1 MPRPAETN
9 KLKNERQKRYRAKLK
24 SNLEPEAD
32 RADIAL
38 ASSVSALVV
47 TLIHDKMGSKSDQI
61 IAQIIL
67 KSAVNIL
74 ISNGYSKEKSIKV
87 LMRRVSL
94 MYRPDIDVFIENA
107 KLIKLLKR
115 YNKIH

>member
-1 MPRPAETN
+1 MLRPTGTD
-9 KLKNERQKRYRAKLK
+9 KQKMERQKRYRAKLR

-32 RADIAL
+32 RVDIAI
-38 ASSVSALVV
+38 ASSVAALAA
-47 TLIHDKMGSKSDQI
+47 TLINDKMGSKSDKI
-61 IAQIIL
+61 IVKIIL
-67 KSAVNIL
+67 ESAINIL

-94 MYRPDIDVFIENA
+94 YYRPDIDAFIENA
-107 KLIKLLKR
+107 KLIKLLER